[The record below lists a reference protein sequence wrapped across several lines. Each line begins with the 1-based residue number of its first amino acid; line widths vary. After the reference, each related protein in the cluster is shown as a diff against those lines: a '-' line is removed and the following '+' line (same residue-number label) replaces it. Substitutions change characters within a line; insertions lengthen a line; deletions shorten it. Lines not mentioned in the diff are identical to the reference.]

1 MIAILSP
8 AKNMREVH
16 WQGETQKPTFAG
28 ESAVL
33 LGALRQMMPWELE
46 ALMKV
51 SSSLGEKAHYAFAH
65 MDLSEPGT
73 PAIATYD
80 GLVFKH
86 FDADSLSPK
95 AWEMAEASLRI
106 LSGFYGVLRPQ
117 DGIMPYRLEMGT
129 KLSVGEHKDLYAFW
143 GRSLHDALYSQSDT
157 IINLASE
164 EYAKTIRRYLTPEE
178 YFIDVEFKIIKAG
191 KMQTI
196 TTYAKMARGRMARFI
211 VENPGIEPE
220 DLKAFDALGF
230 RYDTSHS
237 TNQKI
242 VFVQG

>member
-8 AKNMREVH
+8 AKNMREID
-16 WQGETQKPTFAG
+16 WPGKTRRPTFAR

-33 LGALRQMMPWELE
+33 LEALRQLMPWELE
-46 ALMKV
+46 KLMKV

-73 PAIATYD
+73 PAITTYD

-86 FDADSLSPK
+86 FDADSLTPK
-95 AWEMAEASLRI
+95 GWEVAEASLRI

-129 KLSVGEHKDLYAFW
+129 KLSVGEHQDLYAFW
-143 GRSLHDALYSQSDT
+143 GQSLHDALYAQTDT

-164 EYAKTIRRYLTPEE
+164 EYAKTIRRYLVPEE
-178 YFIDVEFKIIKAG
+178 HFIDIEFKIIKAG

-220 DLKAFDALGF
+220 DLKVFDALGF
-230 RYDTSHS
+230 RYDASHS
-237 TNQKI
+237 TNQKM
-242 VFVQG
+242 VFIQG